1 MTWNDIREWQQGGAK
16 AKELAPHG
24 YVGNPAGYEQAL
36 VAAPDFIECFAIFA
50 SRGILSYLYPK
61 HC

>member
-1 MTWNDIREWQQGGAK
+1 MAARRSQG
-16 AKELAPHG
+16 KELAPHG

-36 VAAPDFIECFAIFA
+36 AAAPDFIECFAIFA